1 MAKMSDR
8 ETFDFGAS
16 VEKLGLSKNSRVLVA
31 YSGGP
36 DSTFLLLN
44 SLRFFGLENVEG
56 AYVDYHD
63 SPYVPQEEKI
73 ICQAEHR
80 YGFKLNRLCV
90 HLPYTASGFEEK
102 ARKIRYRFFAKL
114 VHDMDLAGVL
124 VAHQENDD
132 AETYLM
138 QKARHGIVDTYG
150 LAPVTTIAGIKVYRP
165 LLSITKS
172 EIERELMVHEIPYFD
187 DPTNRNPSRKRD
199 RLRMGILA
207 IEENVTK
214 AIEHKER
221 DQIRN
226 VAQKKKARD
235 FLKGLSV
242 FKIAKYKVLS
252 GIVQRRVFHQ
262 ALDKLLK
269 IKDSDKI
276 ESYSTLCR
284 EFLKSSKPGKIELTK
299 GIFLYKSNN
308 DFFFAKDVPEEAQFS
323 YRIEGPGAYDF
334 EWATLNL
341 SLPALAK
348 VKAFPVFLRNVKRED
363 EIGTHLV
370 THDPVAFMKKQK
382 VPFYLKKR
390 YPALYDQDGKI
401 IYIPFYED
409 IVKGTSPIE
418 PKSLPAP
425 ISIL

>member
-1 MAKMSDR
+1 MSDK
-8 ETFDFGAS
+8 ENFDFSAS
-16 VEKLGLSKNSRVLVA
+16 VEKLGLNRNSRVLVA

-44 SLRFFGLENVEG
+44 SLRFFGLDNVEG

-73 ICQAEHR
+73 ICQAEHK

-90 HLPYTASGFEEK
+90 HLPSTTSGFEDK

-138 QKARHGIVDTYG
+138 QKARNGIVDTYG
-150 LAPVTTIAGIKVYRP
+150 LAPITTIMGIKVYRP
-165 LLSITKS
+165 LLSITKG
-172 EIERELMVHEIPYFD
+172 EIEKELTVHEIPYFD
-187 DPTNRNPSRKRD
+187 DPTNRNPDRKRD

-207 IEENVTK
+207 IEENVVK
-214 AIEHKER
+214 AIERKNR
-221 DQIRN
+221 DQLRN
-226 VAQKKKARD
+226 IAQKKKAHD
-235 FLKGLSV
+235 FLKGTSV
-242 FKIAKYKVLS
+242 FKVSKYRLLS

-269 IKDSDKI
+269 IKDSDKT

-284 EFLKSSKPGKIELTK
+284 EFLKSSKPGKIELAR
-299 GIFLYKSNN
+299 GIYLYKSGD
-308 DFFFAKDVPEEAQFS
+308 DFFFAKDVPDVAQFS
-323 YRIEGPGAYDF
+323 YEIAKPGIYDF

-341 SLPALAK
+341 QYPSLAK
-348 VKAFPVFLRNVKRED
+348 VKDFPVFLKNVKKED
-363 EIGTHLV
+363 EIGTRLI
-370 THDPVAFMKKQK
+370 THDPVVFMKKQK

-390 YPALYDQDGKI
+390 YPALYDQKGKI
-401 IYIPFYED
+401 IYIPFYDD
-409 IVKGTSPIE
+409 IVNGLSLIKPKNLPQPIT
-418 PKSLPAP
+418 
-425 ISIL
+425 IF